1 MITCLFWPDEQY
13 TYLKLH
19 FMLYKK
25 RWGSQRFSLRGQYY
39 HIFTYSIQYYQIRIG
54 SDPHNF
60 AGSGSSQLISIQAH
74 LFFLL
79 FHENFNMLSKIPVW
93 RISNPDFYPF
103 RMPDPG
109 SRIPDLGSRIQ
120 KQQQER
126 GVKHNFLCS
135 YKFHKTENYFSF
147 EVLKKKI

>member
-1 MITCLFWPDEQY
+1 MNNTHILNYILCYTKKDEAPSDF
-13 TYLKLH
+13 L
-19 FMLYKK
+19 
-25 RWGSQRFSLRGQYY
+25 YY

-60 AGSGSSQLISIQAH
+60 VGSGSSQLISSQAH

-93 RISNPDFYPF
+93 QISDPDFYPF

-109 SRIPDLGSRIQ
+109 SRIQ
-120 KQQQER
+120 KQQQKR
-126 GVKHNFLCS
+126 GVKQKNFSHNFLCS
-135 YKFHKTENYFSF
+135 YKFHKIENCFSF

>member
-1 MITCLFWPDEQY
+1 
-13 TYLKLH
+13 
-19 FMLYKK
+19 MLYKK

-60 AGSGSSQLISIQAH
+60 AGSGSSQLISIQEH

-93 RISNPDFYPF
+93 QISDPDFYPF
-103 RMPDPG
+103 WMPDAG
-109 SRIPDLGSRIQ
+109 SRISVPGSRIQ
-120 KQQQER
+120 KQQQKR
-126 GVKHNFLCS
+126 GVKQKIFSHNFLWS
-135 YKFHKTENYFSF
+135 YKFHKIENCFSF